1 MVKVAIAGGTGDVGR
16 TILEV
21 IKDNPSHEVVVLTRK
36 PTDTVLGAS
45 AVGVDYTDV
54 DILRRVLEE
63 KNIHTVICALET
75 HSEGGSKAQINLI
88 KASAA
93 CSKTKRFIPSAFS
106 IAYSQEAFGEDPM
119 FKGYF
124 AAVAELKK
132 TDLQWT
138 VIANGIFLDYF
149 AISRIKSYLKPFPMV
164 IDIENR
170 MAAIPG
176 DGNIPISFTYSFD
189 MAKFV
194 VASLDLDEWPEE
206 SRMAGDTLT
215 WNEFVQL
222 AESATG
228 SKFKVVYDDVEKL
241 KRSEVTALPIYAMVY
256 DLIPKEQ
263 FHAMTAAFGLWSQD
277 AKMVS
282 VPPEVN
288 AKFPNI
294 QPLTAKGLLEQHWQS
309 KA

>member
-21 IKDNPSHEVVVLTRK
+21 IKDNPNHEVVVLTRK
-36 PTDTVLGAS
+36 STDTVLGAS

-206 SRMAGDTLT
+206 SRMA
-215 WNEFVQL
+215 V
-222 AESATG
+222 G

-263 FHAMTAAFGLWSQD
+263 FHAMTAVFGLW
-277 AKMVS
+277 
-282 VPPEVN
+282 
-288 AKFPNI
+288 
-294 QPLTAKGLLEQHWQS
+294 TLLEQYWQS